1 MNLYTTR
8 YDENVTY
15 SIRMAIEFTPIT
27 QEEAEKLLPIIR
39 QANGKY
45 GYTELRLNEGMCNA
59 VLLTIVDKKYK
70 MKSKLQDIRNDVGK
84 NINEAY
90 AQMKG

>member
-39 QANGKY
+39 
-45 GYTELRLNEGMCNA
+45 
-59 VLLTIVDKKYK
+59 
-70 MKSKLQDIRNDVGK
+70 
-84 NINEAY
+84 
-90 AQMKG
+90 

>member
-8 YDENVTY
+8 YDENVTS
-15 SIRMAIEFTPIT
+15 SIRMALEFTPIT
-27 QEEAEKLLPIIR
+27 HEEAEKLLPIIR

-45 GYTELRLNEGMCNA
+45 GYTELRLDEGMCNA

-70 MKSKLQDIRNDVGK
+70 MKSKLQDIRNEVGK
-84 NINEAY
+84 SINEAY
-90 AQMKG
+90 AKIKG

>member
-8 YDENVTY
+8 YDDNVTY
-15 SIRMAIEFTPIT
+15 SIRMPIEFTPIT
-27 QEEAEKLLPIIR
+27 QEQGEKLLPLIR

-45 GYTELRLNEGMCNA
+45 GFIEPRLDEGMCNA

-70 MKSKLQDIRNDVGK
+70 MKSKLQDIRNEVGK
-84 NINEAY
+84 SINEAY
-90 AQMKG
+90 AKIKG

>member
-8 YDENVTY
+8 YDDNVTY
-15 SIRMAIEFTPIT
+15 SIRMPIEFRAIT
-27 QEEAEKLLPIIR
+27 QEEGEKLLPIVR
-39 QANGKY
+39 QENGKY
-45 GYTELRLNEGMCNA
+45 GFIELRLDGGMCNA

-84 NINEAY
+84 SINEAY
-90 AQMKG
+90 AKIKG